1 MEKPVNKKAPND
13 EAKQKKLHAEYAV
26 LTTRRDHLR
35 AKLTHL
41 QCTIDEQVAAAM
53 GCELP
58 LGMGH
63 AVLHHERAVL
73 SDAMAETEAACL
85 AAWNSLRAD

>member
-1 MEKPVNKKAPND
+1 MRKPSKSDVKDPKEKKM
-13 EAKQKKLHAEYAV
+13 QAEYAV

-53 GCELP
+53 GSELP
-58 LGMGH
+58 MGMGH
-63 AVLHHERAVL
+63 AVLHHERAIL
-73 SDAMAETEAACL
+73 SDALAETDAACL
-85 AAWNSLRAD
+85 AAGNSLRAD